1 MIVLLPAAIPVT
13 SPAELT
19 VATDGLEEL
28 QVAEGVT
35 SEVTPKSA
43 VSVAVSC
50 DVVPAA
56 KVDPSAVTFIEYEGG
71 FAPQPHNMKTKSEVI
86 RTKIAWSE
94 ALRPVT
100 RWYLIVLFSILVP
113 VTR

>member
-1 MIVLLPAAIPVT
+1 VIVLLPAAIPVT
-13 SPAELT
+13 RPVELT
-19 VATDGLEEL
+19 VATDGLEEF
-28 QVAEGVT
+28 QVADDVT
-35 SEVTPKSA
+35 FVVTPGLA

-50 DVVPAA
+50 EVVPAA
-56 KVDPSAVTFIEYEGG
+56 KVDPSAVTAIESDGG
-71 FAPQPHNMKTKSEVI
+71 VVPQPLTSKTTSAEKKM
-86 RTKIAWSE
+86 KIAWSE